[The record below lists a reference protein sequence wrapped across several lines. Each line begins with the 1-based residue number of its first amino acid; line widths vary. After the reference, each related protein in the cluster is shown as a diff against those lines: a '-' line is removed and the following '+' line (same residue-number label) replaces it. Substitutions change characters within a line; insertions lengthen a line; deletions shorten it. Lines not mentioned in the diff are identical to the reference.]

1 MIRTKADLQFYLEED
16 RKAYGK
22 PKETLKTRLLAY
34 LFPDNNYE
42 FMRNLRKLEYVM
54 NRGGGEAFCVIITIG
69 AMGGCELRLGLS

>member
-1 MIRTKADLQFYLEED
+1 MIRTKADLQYYLEED

-42 FMRNLRKLEYVM
+42 FMRNLRRLEYVM
-54 NRGGGEAFCVIITIG
+54 NRVGGEAFCTTITIG
-69 AMGGCELRLGLS
+69 FMEGSGLRLGLN